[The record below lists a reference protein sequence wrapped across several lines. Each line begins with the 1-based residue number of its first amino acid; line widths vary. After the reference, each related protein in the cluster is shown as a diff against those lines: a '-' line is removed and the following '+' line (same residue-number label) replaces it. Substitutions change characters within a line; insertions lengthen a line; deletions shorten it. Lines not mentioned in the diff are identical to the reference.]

1 MMKESFGKLFWGF
14 FLVLIEIHLI
24 VVDVLP
30 DPLGYLFIYM
40 GVHSLGK
47 NMSAS
52 TKAEYLSLALLFL
65 SIPTLFIQNQ
75 QLNEFAYGMTLNG
88 WSIYLIIIGFLKL
101 ILVFYVLK
109 VMVAIAQ
116 ERGEVA
122 LFKRTNSVFRIYMI
136 VMLISSLSHSF
147 FMNMT
152 NNFLVPFMIFMMIS
166 SLIMEITFLVL
177 IRRFKK
183 IEDAPPENNPIIEGR

>member
-47 NMSAS
+47 NMTDS

-75 QLNEFAYGMTLNG
+75 QLNEFPYGMSLNG
-88 WSIYLIIIGFLKL
+88 WSIYLIVIGFLKL

-109 VMVAIAQ
+109 LMVTIAQ
-116 ERGEVA
+116 ERDEET
-122 LFKRTNSVFRIYMI
+122 LINRTTSVFRIYMI
-136 VMLISSLSHSF
+136 VLLINSLSNSF

-166 SLIMEITFLVL
+166 SLIMEITFLL
-177 IRRFKK
+177 LLRRFRK
-183 IEDAPPENNPIIEGR
+183 IEDAPPENNHIIEG